1 MKRVLQH
8 SIMFSLLAFA
18 GLTACYQPIDL
29 TPAEDPGIPW
39 VHCILRPG
47 DTQHLTL
54 RYLARPGT
62 GRYEGI
68 NEATVRLDSW
78 DRHAGQ
84 YVPMGT
90 FSNVGDGEWEI
101 HLPGLAIGSMR
112 DTAHRFRLQVLLPCG
127 DTLTAHTSSVGLH
140 VDEIPPELPEPRLF
154 IFSLHG
160 EEHSLMFKADASRSY
175 YRVASPSPIWAS
187 KTGWSEDRGGWYL
200 EEELATN
207 REAYADRFNRSGRNF
222 THSEV
227 PEALSGYPGVAGQPL
242 HYRYIRFPQVT
253 EQDTLAFSGDF
264 SGNHYGIIGTVVT
277 ALRGVHFAQVTV
289 DAVAGIPHDTTECNW
304 ILKGLAGKMR
314 FTAVSPEY
322 DRYLLDVVQ
331 YQLLH
336 EIGTDVIGIYDNTNI
351 YTNIQ
356 GGAGIFGAT
365 CDTSLF
371 WTCGVWAH

>member
-1 MKRVLQH
+1 MKRLLQH
-8 SIMFSLLAFA
+8 NILFLLLACA

-39 VHCILRPG
+39 VHCILSPV

-68 NEATVRLDSW
+68 NEATVCLYSW
-78 DRHAGQ
+78 DHNIDQ
-84 YVPMGT
+84 YVPLGT
-90 FSNVGDGEWEI
+90 FSNVGDGEWEMCM
-101 HLPGLAIGSMR
+101 PDLAIGKLQ
-112 DTAHRFRLQVLLPCG
+112 DTGQRFRLQVLLPRG

-140 VDEIPPELPEPRLF
+140 VDAVMTELPEPRTF
-154 IFSLHG
+154 RFSLH
-160 EEHSLMFKADASRSY
+160 EKEYSFVSKADVSHSC
-175 YRVASPSPIWAS
+175 YRVASATPVWAS
-187 KTGWSEDRGGWYL
+187 KVGWAEDRGGWYM

-207 REAYADRFNRSGRNF
+207 HEDLADRFNRTGRSF

-227 PEALSGYPGVAGQPL
+227 PEALSGYPGVKGQPL
-242 HYRYIRFPQVT
+242 HYRYIRFPHVT

-264 SGNHYGIIGTVVT
+264 SGNHYGIWGPLVAAFIS
-277 ALRGVHFAQVTV
+277 VHIAQITV
-289 DAVAGIPHDTTECNW
+289 DAVASIPHDTTECNW
-304 ILKGLAGKMR
+304 LVKKLAGKMR

-322 DRYLLDVVQ
+322 DRYLLDVMQ

-351 YTNIQ
+351 YTNVQ
-356 GGAGIFGAT
+356 GGIGIFGAM
-365 CDTSLF
+365 CDASAF
-371 WTCGVWAH
+371 WTCGVWQF